1 MRFYFKSMSN
11 MSQITCFS
19 LKSTGKCPYYGEKN
33 LILPQKDKKEINANI
48 MAESIYHLL
57 RFSLKLLSYIPFRLL
72 YIISDGMFYL
82 LYYVIRYRRAIV
94 RKNLT
99 ESFPDKQQHE
109 IKHIEK
115 KFYHFFMDMTFE
127 SCKLASMSQKAIR
140 RCMAFK
146 NVEEVNSFLRTGKSV
161 AVYLGHYGNWEWVS
175 SMPLWLEKGSIG
187 AQIYHKLRNKNVN
200 RLMLHIRERMGAVSV
215 DMYKTAR
222 YITTLA
228 AEHKVSTIG
237 FIADQSPKKQE
248 SHHFLHFLNHN
259 APVLTGTEKIIKH
272 YGFEAFY
279 LDVKRTRR
287 GFYEAEFVKMH
298 DNPSELPDFELT
310 ALYFRHLEQSIRRQP
325 ELYLWTHRRFKHAE
339 MLREQH

>member
-99 ESFPDKQQHE
+99 ESFPDKNLHE
-109 IKHIEK
+109 IIHIEK
-115 KFYHFFMDMTFE
+115 KFYHFFMDMLLE
-127 SCKLASMSQKAIR
+127 SCKLASMSQETIR
-140 RCMAFK
+140 RRMAFK
-146 NVEEVNSFLRTGKSV
+146 NVEAVNSFLSSGKSV

-175 SMPLWLEKGSIG
+175 SMPLWLEKGTVG
-187 AQIYHKLRNKNVN
+187 AQIYHKLSNPSIN

-215 DMYKTAR
+215 DMHKTAR
-222 YITTLA
+222 YITTLV
-228 AEHKVSTIG
+228 AEHKVCTIG
-237 FIADQSPKKQE
+237 FIADQSPKKRDA
-248 SHHFLHFLNHN
+248 HYYLHFLNHYVP
-259 APVLTGTEKIIKH
+259 ALTGTEKIIKH

-279 LDVKRTRR
+279 LSVRRTRR
-287 GFYEAEFVKMH
+287 GFYEAEFIKMH
-298 DNPSELPDFELT
+298 DNPRELDDFMLT
-310 ALYFRHLEQSIRRQP
+310 DMYFQHLECAIRQQP
-325 ELYLWTHRRFKHAE
+325 ELYLWSHKRFRAAKKD
-339 MLREQH
+339 L